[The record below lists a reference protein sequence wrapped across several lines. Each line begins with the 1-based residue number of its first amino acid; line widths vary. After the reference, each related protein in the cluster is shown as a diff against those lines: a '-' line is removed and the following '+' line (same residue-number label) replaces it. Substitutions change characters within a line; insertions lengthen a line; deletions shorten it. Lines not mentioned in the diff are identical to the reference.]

1 MDSELDSSDEEPH
14 LDRGG
19 GAERLGRR
27 VMATYVATPSHEK
40 TYPSACAN
48 DGCCALV
55 RHPSPS
61 LLPPTSWM
69 EAAAT
74 DQLPSPS
81 AQVLVLRSA
90 KRIAATS
97 NPRGGKLERL
107 RQ

>member
-48 DGCCALV
+48 DGCCCSGSTSIASSSASNFLDGGCCY
-55 RHPSPS
+55 RSTSESICSS
-61 LLPPTSWM
+61 LCV
-69 EAAAT
+69 E
-74 DQLPSPS
+74 
-81 AQVLVLRSA
+81 
-90 KRIAATS
+90 
-97 NPRGGKLERL
+97 
-107 RQ
+107 